1 MASFMTKSRL
11 TGARS
16 CGLRAYRNLALGEWG
31 RYDSSPPSPLLAHYR
46 ARHQAAATVNRLW
59 AKGGEPDRSVVP
71 ALWAETWQRAGGIGA
86 DDAAGEEWLQTYISA
101 RPFVTGRRILAPE
114 RTLTAPFGNQVF
126 SARPDLLVEASD
138 GAIEALELSSARHP
152 LLDRQAVQTMV
163 AIDQLV
169 MQGPDLPAALR
180 ARDHHVVV
188 CSLETFTEI
197 DVTLTWSEAENVL
210 NAILAWIDDV
220 TIGYP
225 AETRAARPGPETCE
239 RCPFSRDCD
248 HAWRTDCQRPK
259 PLDPAQIYTPQ
270 ASEDLAT
277 ESAS

>member
-16 CGLRAYRNLALGEWG
+16 CGLRAYRNLVMGEWG

-101 RPFVTGRRILAPE
+101 RPFVTERRILAPE

-126 SARPDLLVEASD
+126 SARPDLLVETSD

-180 ARDHHVVV
+180 TRDHHVVV

-197 DVTLTWSEAENVL
+197 DVTLTWSEAKNVL
-210 NAILAWIDDV
+210 NTILAWIDDV

-225 AETRAARPGPETCE
+225 ADLRAARPAPETCE
-239 RCPFSRDCD
+239 RCPFSKSCD
-248 HAWRTDCQRPK
+248 FAWRTDSTRS
-259 PLDPAQIYTPQ
+259 PLLASAPFCPQDTTEDTPIG
-270 ASEDLAT
+270 
-277 ESAS
+277 SAS